1 MAMNICFLYHGNR
14 VLSTGCAPTTH
25 GARLAAL
32 QALSAT
38 HGDLPVRECQ
48 YRVFLAYT
56 SVSTTNTTGHNQHAH

>member
-1 MAMNICFLYHGNR
+1 MTICYLTHGE
-14 VLSTGCAPTTH
+14 LILATGCAPTTH

-32 QALSAT
+32 QALGEAF
-38 HGDLPVRECQ
+38 GDLPVRECQ

>member
-1 MAMNICFLYHGNR
+1 MNICYLTHGNR

-32 QALSAT
+32 QALGEAF
-38 HGDLPVRECQ
+38 GDLPVRECQ

>member
-1 MAMNICFLYHGNR
+1 MNICYLTHGNR

-32 QALSAT
+32 QALGEAF
-38 HGDLPVRECQ
+38 GDLPVRECQ
-48 YRVFLAYT
+48 YRVFWAYT